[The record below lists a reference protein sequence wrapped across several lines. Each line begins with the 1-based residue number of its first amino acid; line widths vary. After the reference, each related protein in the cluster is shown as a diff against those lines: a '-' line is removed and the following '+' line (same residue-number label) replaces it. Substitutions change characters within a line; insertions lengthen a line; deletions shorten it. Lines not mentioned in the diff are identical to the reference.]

1 LEHEPDS
8 GSQALDD
15 PQIDSGLGSPEHGT
29 EVSSQ
34 TGDINVDD
42 LAELVQLND
51 IKLVMQY
58 IQALESASLSDEM
71 GLDSETID
79 RLQDAPQVPV
89 DLTDPDLRLSLD
101 LFLSVSNSS
110 QETYISARK
119 AILRRHPEDEILTYD
134 QIKRR
139 VTQLSRVVPL
149 TFDMCISSCAAY
161 TGPLSSFETC
171 PKCGETRYDA
181 AQRAASGGK
190 KLVPRQVFHTMP
202 IGPQLQAL
210 WRNPDTAIS
219 MRYRDIR
226 TQQILEELERSDG
239 ELHTYSD
246 FLHGSDYL
254 EAVAEGRI
262 KSGDV
267 VLMFSMDG
275 AQLCRNKASDCWMSI
290 WVIFEEKILL
300 ATVIFA
306 RPTF

>member
-1 LEHEPDS
+1 
-8 GSQALDD
+8 
-15 PQIDSGLGSPEHGT
+15 
-29 EVSSQ
+29 
-34 TGDINVDD
+34 
-42 LAELVQLND
+42 
-51 IKLVMQY
+51 MQY

-79 RLQDAPQVPV
+79 RLRDAPQVPV

-139 VTQLSRVVPL
+139 VAQLSGVVPL
-149 TFDMCISSCAAY
+149 TFDMCINSCAAY

-190 KLVPRQVFHTMP
+190 KLIPRQVFHTMP

-226 TQQILEELERSDG
+226 TQQILEELEHSDG

-246 FLHGSDYL
+246 FLHRSDYL

-275 AQLCRNKASDCWMSI
+275 AQLC
-290 WVIFEEKILL
+290 
-300 ATVIFA
+300 
-306 RPTF
+306 